1 MRYAITL
8 RGKTGRDY
16 LISWKPN
23 AIINDAKGLTWTSYE
38 NFKKCNNLI
47 AKNSVYGE
55 STVFNSYRDAKRFAI
70 SNEIKDFWVTAL
82 L

>member
-1 MRYAITL
+1 MKYAITIND
-8 RGKTGRDY
+8 KTGRNY

-23 AIINDAKGLTWTSYE
+23 AIIEDAKGLTWTTYE

-47 AKNSVYGE
+47 AKNSSYGE
-55 STVFNSYRDAKRFAI
+55 STVFNSFKDAKRFAI
-70 SNEIKDFWVTAL
+70 SNGIKDFWVTAL